1 MAEDTHKEGSEEE
14 KKDNSQQDEDFG
26 LPDLEFEELEELD
39 LNMNESETEEEEE
52 TPSEDML
59 VGSDDIDMS
68 VLDDIEETKPS
79 SSSLDQGI
87 DEIEDVLDSAQLI
100 SDRLGDEDEEE
111 EEGEDALSEIKN
123 TEVESDSGSILEEKS
138 EERSE
143 EKTIDDFSVK
153 GMSTESVTGLTDE
166 ELEALMTPPEPVPDV
181 ESILGGTSE
190 SSDDVDDILASID
203 SPDDLAALGFAD
215 EEEPPEVSE
224 EQVVESSLFA
234 ADDNIVNPEP
244 EIESSPSAESESSV
258 TDSSIGGSIFESD
271 TSGGSSIF
279 ESDSIA
285 LEAKPSGNEN
295 LEFQKPEEASLPS
308 DYKPYTYDEANSGN
322 FAKVIVIGV
331 VIITLIGFGLL
342 YFDKLTDEGDV
353 KKVAKKES
361 SHKPAVNKKAEP
373 VTTKSDEESEN
384 KTADNTP
391 KKVVAKKE
399 VPAKKKVVTPTVKS
413 AAPGEIVSVTERTG
427 RVYAIIASFIDGDIA
442 MDYAKKLSSEGKGV
456 KIIAPYGKSRN
467 YRITISDYASVG
479 EATSNLAS
487 LKSNYGDGVW
497 ALKY

>member
-39 LNMNESETEEEEE
+39 LNMDESETERVEEEE
-52 TPSEDML
+52 EKEESLSEDML

-68 VLDDIEETKPS
+68 VLDDIEETKPV

-100 SDRLGDEDEEE
+100 SDRLGDEDE
-111 EEGEDALSEIKN
+111 DDVLSEIEN
-123 TEVESDSGSILEEKS
+123 TILESDSESVIEES
-138 EERSE
+138 SD
-143 EKTIDDFSVK
+143 EKTIDDFSVE

-190 SSDDVDDILASID
+190 SSDDLDDLLASID
-203 SPDDLAALGFAD
+203 SPDELAALGLAD
-215 EEEPPEVSE
+215 VEESPEVNE

-234 ADDNIVNPEP
+234 ADDIIDSPVLETESSFTAEP
-244 EIESSPSAESESSV
+244 ESNE
-258 TDSSIGGSIFESD
+258 TDTTSGGSIFESD
-271 TSGGSSIF
+271 TSSGGSSIF

-285 LEAKPSGNEN
+285 LEATPSNNES

-331 VIITLIGFGLL
+331 VVITLIGFGLL
-342 YFDKLTDEGDV
+342 YFSRLTGEEDV
-353 KKVAKKES
+353 KKIAKKENT
-361 SHKPAVNKKAEP
+361 HKPAAKKKAEP
-373 VTTKSDEESEN
+373 VTAESDKISEN
-384 KTADNTP
+384 KTVANTP
-391 KKVVAKKE
+391 KEVVAKKK
-399 VPAKKKVVTPTVKS
+399 VPAKKKVVKPSVKS
-413 AAPGEIVSVTERTG
+413 AAPGEIVSVSERTG
-427 RVYAIIASFIDGDIA
+427 RVYVIIASFIDGDIA
-442 MDYAKKLSSEGKGV
+442 MDYAEKLSAEGKGV

-467 YRITISDYASVG
+467 YRVTISDYASVN
-479 EATSNLAS
+479 EATSSLPS
-487 LKSNYGDGVW
+487 LKSNYGEGVW